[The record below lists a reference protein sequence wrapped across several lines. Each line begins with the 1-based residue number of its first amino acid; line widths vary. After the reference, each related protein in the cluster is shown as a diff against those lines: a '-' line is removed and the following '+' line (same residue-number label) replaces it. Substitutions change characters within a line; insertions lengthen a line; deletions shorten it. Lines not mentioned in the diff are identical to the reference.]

1 MDCSLCNCVYL
12 NSVCKVAA
20 SLGRCQS
27 AHTAAALTLFLQCC
41 EPYMGPAGV
50 SMDELSALPL
60 ISLMAL
66 GAPDCFKV
74 TVTLCGTAAGCHLL
88 LRACVRL
95 QLDHKGKLCYSLRWI
110 KRKTPFHLLLHGA
123 WLCAVAALLS
133 LVPVFVQ
140 VSLNATGC
148 TSWVVV
154 NRQPRLRKVLV
165 KDFPKCFS
173 GPTGNSCLLV
183 QHKCTDDRTVVGLNT
198 ELITGSSTPRQL
210 GAVGA
215 AADFML
221 CCRVQG
227 SAADLKAA
235 ARWAA
240 PATAAPHCSSKGRGP
255 VYSYISIYTSFI
267 IMYTYR
273 STWELFPFKLKQ
285 FISSCKWCSSR
296 SCNKFIL
303 IFQLIRSAKP
313 PSSEICWP
321 MDWFIKLY

>member
-1 MDCSLCNCVYL
+1 M
-12 NSVCKVAA
+12 
-20 SLGRCQS
+20 
-27 AHTAAALTLFLQCC
+27 
-41 EPYMGPAGV
+41 
-50 SMDELSALPL
+50 
-60 ISLMAL
+60 
-66 GAPDCFKV
+66 
-74 TVTLCGTAAGCHLL
+74 
-88 LRACVRL
+88 
-95 QLDHKGKLCYSLRWI
+95 
-110 KRKTPFHLLLHGA
+110 HGA

-183 QHKCTDDRTVVGLNT
+183 QYKCTDDRTVVGLNT

-235 ARWAA
+235 AR
-240 PATAAPHCSSKGRGP
+240 
-255 VYSYISIYTSFI
+255 
-267 IMYTYR
+267 
-273 STWELFPFKLKQ
+273 
-285 FISSCKWCSSR
+285 
-296 SCNKFIL
+296 
-303 IFQLIRSAKP
+303 
-313 PSSEICWP
+313 
-321 MDWFIKLY
+321 